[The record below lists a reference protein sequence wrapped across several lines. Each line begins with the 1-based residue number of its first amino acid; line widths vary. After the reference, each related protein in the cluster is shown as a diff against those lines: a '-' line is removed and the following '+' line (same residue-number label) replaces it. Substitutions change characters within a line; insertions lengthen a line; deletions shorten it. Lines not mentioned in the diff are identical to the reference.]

1 MSEIFNSDPFVP
13 PALAAPATRTR
24 SAPSHRP
31 VWEQN
36 ERRGSLP
43 WLKGCGYALPLCVTW
58 AEVEF
63 FDALTASAHVAR
75 RTGSRPRGRGGA
87 RSVLRAASRR
97 EVAAALVA
105 AAELPSAASA
115 ENQTLGLSWLPIDE
129 DFDIRSMS
137 VTSTSGCGF
146 QTWKAQTELPP
157 RLSCAAQT
165 EKAQEPQT
173 EEIFE
178 RFESDKQWSV
188 DFIVY
193 LARILLNYDQG
204 SAAWWHREVVPTVDA
219 TLPARAASAVEQQRW
234 QQQRAAKLRDV
245 FADYAASVEI
255 GLRRYQE
262 EGRRKS
268 GLLKKLV
275 DRYGETQEGRRQLA
289 LAFTLLEDPP
299 TRSEN
304 DQPLELLSSLLSSL
318 QLDNRL
324 QAVFSPAL
332 SDYLAMDP
340 TRLLPNTQ
348 FPVWNGGLQRWV
360 IPGFQKA
367 QPYKSAFDEMDQG
380 AAVSVFGVRGAEV
393 VTKERQLNPQD
404 YALFALSGAFGCSL
418 THSLVI
424 PLDVVKTRL
433 QTSPGR
439 FKNAN
444 LLSGMQEIYQE
455 EGLGGLLAGWEPTIL
470 GYLWYGITVYPGY
483 EFFKRLFLSLF
494 PQEELRVLLVLLS
507 GAVATVFACFGVCP
521 AEACRIRM
529 VADPEL
535 NSLGLLKVIQV
546 ISEQDGPGVFYDGLS
561 TLLVR
566 QVLFGMMKFLVFDYF
581 ADFVFDL
588 QPVLAEKVETQ
599 LLVSLLSGAVA
610 GIASSIVSQ
619 PADTILTRMN
629 QSEGRA
635 FFFDTGREIW
645 AERGLGGFFAGL
657 GSRSVWA
664 ACIISGQFFLYD
676 LCKSFLGVKDL
687 RMFLNVQV

>member
-1 MSEIFNSDPFVP
+1 
-13 PALAAPATRTR
+13 
-24 SAPSHRP
+24 
-31 VWEQN
+31 
-36 ERRGSLP
+36 
-43 WLKGCGYALPLCVTW
+43 
-58 AEVEF
+58 
-63 FDALTASAHVAR
+63 
-75 RTGSRPRGRGGA
+75 
-87 RSVLRAASRR
+87 
-97 EVAAALVA
+97 
-105 AAELPSAASA
+105 
-115 ENQTLGLSWLPIDE
+115 
-129 DFDIRSMS
+129 MS

-245 FADYAASVEI
+245 FADYAAS
-255 GLRRYQE
+255 
-262 EGRRKS
+262 
-268 GLLKKLV
+268 
-275 DRYGETQEGRRQLA
+275 
-289 LAFTLLEDPP
+289 
-299 TRSEN
+299 

-455 EGLGGLLAGWEPTIL
+455 EGLGGGLGGLLAGWEPTIL

-483 EFFKRLFLSLF
+483 EFFKRL
-494 PQEELRVLLVLLS
+494 LLGPMQKPSPRFVWGRLGRS
-507 GAVATVFACFGVCP
+507 VEAPPNPGPP
-521 AEACRIRM
+521 AEIH
-529 VADPEL
+529 P
-535 NSLGLLKVIQV
+535 
-546 ISEQDGPGVFYDGLS
+546 
-561 TLLVR
+561 
-566 QVLFGMMKFLVFDYF
+566 
-581 ADFVFDL
+581 
-588 QPVLAEKVETQ
+588 
-599 LLVSLLSGAVA
+599 
-610 GIASSIVSQ
+610 
-619 PADTILTRMN
+619 
-629 QSEGRA
+629 
-635 FFFDTGREIW
+635 
-645 AERGLGGFFAGL
+645 
-657 GSRSVWA
+657 
-664 ACIISGQFFLYD
+664 
-676 LCKSFLGVKDL
+676 
-687 RMFLNVQV
+687 